1 MKPEQLRY
9 MIKHFIFCKQGYFGF
24 LSQRFGFNFYT
35 QAQMFKLLEL
45 ADIKLYQAVKKL
57 VGSMKTDVFHYIPSY
72 IKYKQ
77 NNLVQIISNH

>member
-1 MKPEQLRY
+1 
-9 MIKHFIFCKQGYFGF
+9 
-24 LSQRFGFNFYT
+24 
-35 QAQMFKLLEL
+35 MFKLLEL

-77 NNLVQIISNH
+77 NNLVQIISSH